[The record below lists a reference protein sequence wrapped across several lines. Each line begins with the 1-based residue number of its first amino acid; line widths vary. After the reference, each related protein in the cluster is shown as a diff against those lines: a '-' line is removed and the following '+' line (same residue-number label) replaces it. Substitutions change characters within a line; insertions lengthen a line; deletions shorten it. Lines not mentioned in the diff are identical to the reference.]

1 MMLRIEK
8 SSDGH
13 RTTVRLIGRVAAEH
27 RRDLDGQ
34 IEGCAER
41 VVLDLHEVTL
51 VDLDTVHFLAQCEA
65 AGMELRHCSP
75 YIREWISREQHR
87 AGKV

>member
-1 MMLRIEK
+1 MTLKIEK
-8 SSDGH
+8 SCDGH
-13 RTTVRLIGRVAAEH
+13 CTTVRLVGRVAAEH
-27 RRDLDGQ
+27 RQEIDGQ
-34 IEGCAER
+34 LEGSAER

-75 YIREWISREQHR
+75 FIREWISRERCR